1 MNTKFL
7 LALFLGLLLILPA
20 PAQTPAPLEKM
31 SPDDVWVAISFSEKG
46 ATLPP
51 AEYYGTIKRTMLT
64 AMLNT
69 ANPTGF
75 LKLSHAAWMTDDGKI
90 IPMTEARER
99 EVKRGYSREMYF
111 RIEAITR
118 MIELDDQFVRD
129 NSFDLMD
136 KK

>member
-7 LALFLGLLLILPA
+7 LALFLGLLLIVPA
-20 PAQTPAPLEKM
+20 PGQTPTPSEKI
-31 SPDDVWVAISFSEKG
+31 SQDDVWVSISFSEKG
-46 ATLPP
+46 AEQPP
-51 AEYYGTIKRTMLT
+51 IEYYGTIKRTMLT

-69 ANPTGF
+69 ATPSGF
-75 LKLSHAAWMTDDGKI
+75 LKLSHAAFMTDDGKI
-90 IPMTEARER
+90 IPLTEARIR
-99 EVKRGYSREMYF
+99 EMKRGYSREMYF

-118 MIELDDQFVRD
+118 IVELDDQFVRD